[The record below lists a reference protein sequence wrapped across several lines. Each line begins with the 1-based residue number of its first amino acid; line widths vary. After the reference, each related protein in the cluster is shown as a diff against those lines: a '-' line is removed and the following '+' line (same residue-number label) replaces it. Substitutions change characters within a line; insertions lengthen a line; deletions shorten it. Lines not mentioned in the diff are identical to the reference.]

1 MKNIKHLRIMCIYAV
16 VAVIIL
22 ITAVIYP
29 QQGSTHD
36 VVTEGA
42 KTHIETE
49 YVYVRSDIKDTADI
63 TQDSDAEVV
72 YLVREYMGVIG
83 IFLPDGTLFQIID
96 THVKTLPDADKQLLK
111 EGFEIIGQRA
121 LNSIIEDYS

>member
-22 ITAVIYP
+22 ITAVIY
-29 QQGSTHD
+29 QQQRSTHD
-36 VVTEGA
+36 VVTDSA

-49 YVYVRSDIKDTADI
+49 YVYVRGDIKETAGI
-63 TQDSDAEVV
+63 MKDSDTEVV
-72 YLVREYMGVIG
+72 YFVREYMGVIG
-83 IFLPDGTLFQIID
+83 IFLPDGTLFQIIE